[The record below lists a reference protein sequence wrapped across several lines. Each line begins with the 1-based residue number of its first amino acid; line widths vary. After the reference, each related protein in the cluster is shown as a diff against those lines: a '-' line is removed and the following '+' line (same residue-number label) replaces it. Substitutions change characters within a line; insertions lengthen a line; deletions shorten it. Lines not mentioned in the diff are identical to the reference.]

1 MSKKSAKT
9 FNQVEEPDDELY
21 IYIYVCMYITNWYI
35 YLSHILRSRQ
45 WSYQILGGASANGRC
60 ELWVD
65 KTMQT
70 DHTNYERIQ
79 KALKTDQ
86 AWKTSKLS

>member
-9 FNQVEEPDDELY
+9 FNQAEESDDELY
-21 IYIYVCMYITNWYI
+21 IYM
-35 YLSHILRSRQ
+35 SHILRSRQ
-45 WSYQILGGASANGRC
+45 WSYQILGGASAKGRC

>member
-9 FNQVEEPDDELY
+9 FNQAEESDDELY
-21 IYIYVCMYITNWYI
+21 MYIYI
-35 YLSHILRSRQ
+35 SHILRSRQ
-45 WSYQILGGASANGRC
+45 GSYQILGGASAKGRC

-65 KTMQT
+65 KTMET

-79 KALKTDQ
+79 KAFKTDQ

>member
-21 IYIYVCMYITNWYI
+21 IYIYIYI
-35 YLSHILRSRQ
+35 YISYILRSRQ
-45 WSYQILGGASANGRC
+45 WSYQILGGASAKGRC